1 MIDDKVSTEIAE
13 LIGAYLIE
21 NAEDLIPIMV
31 SDMSKDTFT
40 IVIRR
45 RKKEDDPCPISK

>member
-1 MIDDKVSTEIAE
+1 MIDDKVSTEIAQ
-13 LIGAYLIE
+13 LVGAYLIE
-21 NAEDLIPIMV
+21 NAENLIPIRI
-31 SDMSKDTFT
+31 SDMSEDTFT